1 MSDWWRDWWFVVWI
15 VVSIFLLFV
24 MAWQGAGED
33 EKKEQRLLDIEAKI
47 REMNSKGSGGS
58 DD

>member
-1 MSDWWRDWWFVVWI
+1 MLDWWRDWWFVVWI

-33 EKKEQRLLDIEAKI
+33 EKKEQRLLDIEAKL
-47 REMNSKGSGGS
+47 RELETT
-58 DD
+58 DE